1 MKILNLLLMLTVTGA
16 VGAAENWPQFR
27 GPGAMGVAEHA
38 RLPDLW
44 SPTENVVWKQDIPGR
59 GWSSP
64 VVWGNHV
71 FITTVSTEGKAWE
84 ARKGLY
90 FGGERFKPP
99 AGKHHWKVI
108 CLSLETGKVVW
119 KKTAHSGV
127 PQSSIHIKNSY
138 ASETPITDGERVYA
152 YFGNQGLYCYTV
164 GGKFLW
170 KKEWPAYKTRFGWGL
185 AASPVL
191 HKGRLYIV
199 NDNEQQSFLVALDA
213 LTGNELWKVKRE
225 GEKSNWSTPFI
236 WENKLRTEIITP
248 GSRKNRAYD
257 LDGKLLYQ
265 FSGNSSITIATP
277 YAKFG
282 LLYVTS
288 GYVGDRRKPV
298 FAIRPGAKGDISL
311 ESDEDSNEHV
321 AWCQRRAGPYNPS
334 TIVYGDLM
342 YVLLDRGLV
351 ACYEA
356 KTGKRVYGPERI
368 VARGGAFTSSPWAY
382 NGKIFF
388 LDENGV
394 AYVLKAGREFKL
406 LRANRLNL
414 KEDMCMATPAIVGG
428 KLLIRTDARIY
439 CFSKSK
445 K

>member
-1 MKILNLLLMLTVTGA
+1 
-16 VGAAENWPQFR
+16 
-27 GPGAMGVAEHA
+27 MGVAEHA
-38 RLPDLW
+38 DLPDHW
-44 SPTENVVWKQDIPGR
+44 STTENVVWKQDIPGR

-64 VVWGNHV
+64 VVWGKHV
-71 FITTVSTEGKAWE
+71 FITTVVTEGKAWV

-90 FGGERFKPP
+90 FGGERKTPP
-99 AGKHHWKVI
+99 TGKHHWKVI
-108 CLSLETGKVVW
+108 CLSLETGKIVW
-119 KKTAHSGV
+119 EKIAHSGM

-164 GGKFLW
+164 AGKFLW
-170 KKEWPAYKTRFGWGL
+170 KKEWPAYKTRYGWGL

-199 NDNEQQSFLVALDA
+199 NDNEQKSFLVALDA
-213 LTGNELWKVKRE
+213 ETGSEIWGVKRE
-225 GEKSNWSTPFI
+225 GEKSNWSTPYI

-265 FSGNSSITIATP
+265 FGGNSSITIATP

-288 GYVGDRRKPV
+288 GYVGDPRKPM

-311 ESDEDSNEHV
+311 ESDEDTNEYV

-334 TIVYGDLM
+334 TIIYGDLM
-342 YVLLDRGLV
+342 YVLLDRGLA

-356 KTGKRVYGPERI
+356 KTGKLVYGPER
-368 VARGGAFTSSPWAY
+368 VVPRGGAFTSSPWAY

-394 AYVLKAGREFKL
+394 TYVLQAGREFKL
-406 LRANRLNL
+406 LRANRLNS

-428 KLLIRTDARIY
+428 KLLIRTDSRIY
-439 CFSKSK
+439 CLSQAKNR
-445 K
+445 

>member
-1 MKILNLLLMLTVTGA
+1 
-16 VGAAENWPQFR
+16 
-27 GPGAMGVAEHA
+27 
-38 RLPDLW
+38 
-44 SPTENVVWKQDIPGR
+44 
-59 GWSSP
+59 
-64 VVWGNHV
+64 
-71 FITTVSTEGKAWE
+71 
-84 ARKGLY
+84 
-90 FGGERFKPP
+90 
-99 AGKHHWKVI
+99 
-108 CLSLETGKVVW
+108 
-119 KKTAHSGV
+119 
-127 PQSSIHIKNSY
+127 
-138 ASETPITDGERVYA
+138 
-152 YFGNQGLYCYTV
+152 
-164 GGKFLW
+164 
-170 KKEWPAYKTRFGWGL
+170 
-185 AASPVL
+185 
-191 HKGRLYIV
+191 
-199 NDNEQQSFLVALDA
+199 
-213 LTGNELWKVKRE
+213 
-225 GEKSNWSTPFI
+225 
-236 WENKLRTEIITP
+236 
-248 GSRKNRAYD
+248 
-257 LDGKLLYQ
+257 
-265 FSGNSSITIATP
+265 SITIATP